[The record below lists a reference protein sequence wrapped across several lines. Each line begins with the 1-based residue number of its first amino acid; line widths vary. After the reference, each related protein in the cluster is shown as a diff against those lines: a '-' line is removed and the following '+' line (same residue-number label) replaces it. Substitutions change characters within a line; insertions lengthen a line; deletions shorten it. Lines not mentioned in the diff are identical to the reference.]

1 MLSNA
6 VRYTVRQLDHTIYP
20 IITIFEHIVCEC
32 LPSSLHIFCQHGR
45 SLSAHIRLAIVN
57 RVARHQMNKAMSSR
71 FETGYLFVQQAIEA
85 MMAMKSASLDE
96 IEWNMDIL
104 TT

>member
-1 MLSNA
+1 
-6 VRYTVRQLDHTIYP
+6 
-20 IITIFEHIVCEC
+20 
-32 LPSSLHIFCQHGR
+32 
-45 SLSAHIRLAIVN
+45 
-57 RVARHQMNKAMSSR
+57 MNKAMSSR